1 MRTLARIDPARPHPA
16 RCGCDLPEPGG
27 RLIAVDVALARG
39 LALATPVAGVETL
52 PLAQAIGRVLAAP
65 AVAPVPL
72 PPFDNAAMDGY
83 ALRLADLPGPG
94 PWHLPVAGRIA
105 AGQAAAPDW
114 PAGTALRILTGAAVP
129 ADCDAV
135 VMQEHVARD
144 GDAITLD
151 RIPEPGLN
159 IRRAGEDM
167 AAGGTILPAGVEIG
181 AREAAAL
188 AASGHAAVAVHRRL
202 RVALFCTGSELRQ
215 PGEPLGPGQ
224 IWNSNRFALLGAL
237 TAPWIALTDLG
248 AVPDDPA
255 SLTATLVEAAAQAD
269 LVISTGGVS
278 VGDEDHMPRLFREAG
293 GDIHAMRIA
302 MKPGKPLALGTMGE
316 ALYLGLPGNP
326 VSAFVTWQV
335 IGARLARQR
344 AGITREPNRKR
355 TVRAGFDLE
364 RRPGRCEFRPAR
376 ITGQDATGADVVELM
391 SPAFS
396 HRVALLAEAD
406 GLALLP
412 AEADRIRAGDM
423 LEFLPL

>member
-1 MRTLARIDPARPHPA
+1 MPTLARIDDTD
-16 RCGCDLPEPGG
+16 RCGCDLPEAGG
-27 RLIAVDVALARG
+27 RLIAIDVALARG
-39 LALATPVAGVETL
+39 LALATPVAGCETL
-52 PLAQAIGRVLAAP
+52 PLARAIGRVLAMP
-65 AVAPVPL
+65 AIAPVPL

-83 ALRLADLPGPG
+83 AMRCADLSGPG
-94 PWHLPVAGRIA
+94 PWRLPVAGRIA
-105 AGQAAAPDW
+105 AGQASVPSW
-114 PAGTALRILTGAAVP
+114 PAGSALRILTGAVVP
-129 ADCDAV
+129 AECDAV
-135 VMQEHVARD
+135 VMQEHVSCV
-144 GDAITLD
+144 GDTITIE
-151 RIPEPGLN
+151 RRPEPGLN

-167 AAGGTILPAGVEIG
+167 AEGGTILQAGVEIG

-188 AASGHAAVAVHRRL
+188 AATGHATVTVQRRL
-202 RVALFCTGSELRQ
+202 RVVLFCTGTELRQ

-237 TAPWIALTDLG
+237 TAPWISLLDLG
-248 AVPDDPA
+248 AVADDPE
-255 SLTATLVEAAAQAD
+255 SLTATLLEAAAQAD

-302 MKPGKPLALGTMGE
+302 MKPGKPLALGTMGD

-326 VSAFVTWQV
+326 VSAFVTWHV
-335 IGARLARQR
+335 IGAQLARRR
-344 AGITREPNRKR
+344 AGITRESNRNR
-355 TVRAGFDLE
+355 IVRAGFDLH

-376 ITGQDATGADVVELM
+376 ISGRDPGGADTIELM
-391 SPAFS
+391 SPSFS

-412 AEADRIRAGDM
+412 ADADHVRMGDM